1 MQQNMVQHAAQCVV
15 GIAAAGGVFD
25 CFGYRN
31 RQTAVRIRVL
41 RQHSPAGSGH
51 FGRAGNDRAAEHFHE
66 RAPVRFLL
74 VTDFHHIDHAFQAEI
89 AAGHA
94 ERATPLSCA
103 GLGSQS
109 FDASLFVVISLGQCG
124 IQLMAADRAGAFV
137 FVVNFRRCIQR
148 FFQFNRANQRRW
160 TPGQIFVAHFLGNAD
175 PAFLAHFLFDQFQ
188 RKNRRQVLRSNRLQ
202 GPRVQRRIQRLRQV
216 GLNVVPGFRHL
227 AFAQKNFACFLHPV
241 VLLKFFRLSVNYYNY
256 RHRCQQCQH

>member
-124 IQLMAADRAGAFV
+124 IQLVAADRAGAFV
-137 FVVNFRRCIQR
+137 FVVNFRRCIKR
-148 FFQFNRANQRRW
+148 FFQFNRANQRRR
-160 TPGQIFVAHFLGNAD
+160 TPRQVFVAHFFGNAD

-188 RKNRRQVLRSNRLQ
+188 RKNRRQILRADRLQ
-202 GPRVQRRIQRLRQV
+202 RPRM
-216 GLNVVPGFRHL
+216 
-227 AFAQKNFACFLHPV
+227 
-241 VLLKFFRLSVNYYNY
+241 
-256 RHRCQQCQH
+256 